1 MLLRRVMQH
10 VREQDWTAIGIDLV
24 IVVLGVFLGIQV
36 SNWNA
41 ERADRQRGAE
51 FAERLRADLRE
62 ERWVYEFL
70 IAYFSDVRDAADR
83 AAGALEGTA
92 PLSNHDLLVDA
103 YRATQ
108 YREGPT
114 RRVTYD
120 ELVST
125 GSLGLIA
132 DPRLLRIAAGVY
144 RQRTVENVVGE
155 GRDSSYR
162 RQFRMSIANDVQREL
177 ARRCGDREI
186 EYGRYEGMDAVQGYP
201 CTLTLPPGVVDGA
214 ADALRSDP
222 DVLRHLRLRIA
233 DLETRLADFTGVN
246 REVFAAIEDLQTEAQ

>member
-1 MLLRRVMQH
+1 MLPLPPGGIGRGYADCRRWQRKPRSEATIRAPP
-10 VREQDWTAIGIDLV
+10 VRVPGPGPAAAG
-24 IVVLGVFLGIQV
+24 GPG
-36 SNWNA
+36 
-41 ERADRQRGAE
+41 
-51 FAERLRADLRE
+51 RE

-92 PLSNHDLLVDA
+92 PLSDHDLLVEA

-108 YREGPT
+108 YREGPA

-132 DPRLLRIAAGVY
+132 DQRLLPTDAIA
-144 RQRTVENVVGE
+144 E
-155 GRDSSYR
+155 
-162 RQFRMSIANDVQREL
+162 
-177 ARRCGDREI
+177 
-186 EYGRYEGMDAVQGYP
+186 
-201 CTLTLPPGVVDGA
+201 A
-214 ADALRSDP
+214 ADALRSNP
-222 DVLRHLRLRIA
+222 DVLRHLRLRVA

-246 REVFAAIEDLQTEAQ
+246 REVFTEVAALVDESP

>member
-1 MLLRRVMQH
+1 MLLRRVMHH
-10 VREQDWTAIGIDLV
+10 VREQNWTAVGIDFV
-24 IVVLGVFLGIQV
+24 IVVVGVFVGIQV

-41 ERADRQRGAE
+41 QRVDRQRGAE

-83 AAGALEGTA
+83 AATALEGTA
-92 PLSNHDLLVDA
+92 PLSDHDLLVDA

-108 YREGPT
+108 YREGPA

-132 DPRLLRIAAGVY
+132 DQRLLRIASAVY
-144 RQRTVENVVGE
+144 RQRTVENVVAE

-162 RQFRMSIANDVQREL
+162 RQFRMAI
-177 ARRCGDREI
+177 G
-186 EYGRYEGMDAVQGYP
+186 
-201 CTLTLPPGVVDGA
+201 
-214 ADALRSDP
+214 
-222 DVLRHLRLRIA
+222 
-233 DLETRLADFTGVN
+233 TRLADFTGVN
-246 REVFAAIEDLQTEAQ
+246 REVFTEVAALDGESP